1 MPLLN
6 TIMIWGTAAVA
17 IPIIIHLMNRRRFR
31 KVPWAAIRFL
41 KISVERNQRRM
52 KIEEW
57 ILLLLRCAI
66 VALIAFALA
75 RPVSDLI
82 SGRWLASQTVA
93 GVVIDHSGSMATATG
108 VGGKTKLDTAR
119 EAATGILSG
128 LPNGSAT
135 SVVSAADTPG
145 EGVLE
150 PTLDSSRADRAV
162 EEIRQT
168 YRTTDLL
175 PAIDGAADAI
185 ENRAATRRE
194 LIIITDGQS
203 AGWKQFDA
211 IIRRLETA
219 KTKARPVIVLV
230 GEPGVEGDNLAVT
243 RLAQNTP
250 VAAIGQPLRLS
261 VEVTNFGP
269 LEADNVTVQ
278 LSVDGA
284 EAGEPVDIGDIPPGE
299 SRAVTTFAA
308 LPGEGHHRIAATLP
322 GGDSLPLDDTRV
334 IVVRAVKRSRALLVD
349 GEPGRVPSE
358 SETFFLHNALVPV
371 PPDRAEDFY
380 IAADVVTPS
389 ALPGTDLDDYDA
401 IFLANVS
408 ELTRSS
414 AQQIADFVGAGGGLA
429 VFPGKNV
436 NRSFYNVELHSELGL
451 LPAGFGDAYPE
462 DSNGPGL
469 TLQAGGYDH
478 PLVALWNDP
487 GAGTLASA
495 RTRRALRLE
504 IPKSETGGQTAP
516 GTAKVVLR
524 YDDGSP
530 AVVEGEFGLGRVFQ
544 FSSSA
549 DTEWTDLPVRLGF
562 LPLIHRVFGGVL
574 QRKGGGLNVQVGSPF
589 VRRFPSEFIQREAMV
604 YAAGTAVS
612 EGTLIKVQDLGG
624 GAAGIEYANTDLAGT
639 YEVSLTD
646 PPEVIS
652 FATQMDPAESDP
664 EPLSE
669 PQLERLRSVA
679 DVVRWEGPGS
689 LAAVL
694 GNEGSGGSE
703 IWLPLIVIAGLL
715 ALLELFLAQRFSRV
729 K

>member
-17 IPIIIHLMNRRRFR
+17 IPIIVHLLNRRRFR

-93 GVVIDHSGSMATATG
+93 GVVIDHSGSMATTTG
-108 VGGKTKLDTAR
+108 GGGKTKLDTAR

-135 SVVSAADTPG
+135 SVASAADTPG

-150 PTLDSSRADRAV
+150 PTLDSSRAARAV

-211 IIRRLETA
+211 IVRRLETA

-230 GEPGVEGDNLAVT
+230 GEPGVEVDNLAVT

-269 LEADNVTVQ
+269 LKADNVTVQ

-284 EAGEPVDIGDIPPGE
+284 EVGEPVDIGDIPPGE
-299 SRAVTTFAA
+299 SRAVTTFAT
-308 LPGEGHHRIAATLP
+308 LPGEGHHRIGATLS

-334 IVVRAVKRSRALLVD
+334 IVVRAVNRSRALLVD

-380 IAADVVTPS
+380 IAADVITPS

-408 ELTRSS
+408 EITRSS

-436 NRSFYNVELHSELGL
+436 NRSFYNAELHSELGL

-504 IPKSETGGQTAP
+504 IPKSEAGGEGAP
-516 GTAKVVLR
+516 GTARVVLR

-544 FSSSA
+544 FSSTA
-549 DTEWTDLPVRLGF
+549 DTEWNDLPVRLGF
-562 LPLIHRVFGGVL
+562 LPLVHRVFGGVL

-589 VRRFPSEFIQREAMV
+589 VQRFPMESIRREAMV
-604 YAAGTAVS
+604 YAAGTASS
-612 EGTLIKVQDLGG
+612 EGTLIEIRDLGG

-664 EPLSE
+664 EPLSKA
-669 PQLERLRSVA
+669 QLGRLRTVA

-694 GNEGSGGSE
+694 GNGGSGGSE

-715 ALLELFLAQRFSRV
+715 ALLELFLAQRFSRE